1 MRHEQHLPAV
11 MKREW
16 LLVNG
21 MGGYAMGD
29 DNGACTRTRHYL
41 LAAPVRPPLQRA
53 AFVRTLTET
62 ILTDNGWL
70 PLREM
75 CRLHYENRR
84 GLPVFVYESN
94 HFTLLKHLWMAD
106 HFHGVF
112 VRYELQRGELPVEI
126 RLMPCLDFR
135 DLETETALSEFYT
148 VRRSELGADIYADVN
163 DKPFRIAAS
172 PATGYVPVNR
182 WHEIFL
188 EDDSGTPQ
196 RYEVYL
202 PFVFEHELA
211 VGRTL
216 TVLLAHDGPESW
228 EAEAAR
234 HETPAPLLFAS
245 EEAQA
250 LSRAE
255 GLPHLTAGAHAFLIR
270 RPTILSLDN
279 TTLLAGYP
287 NLADSGREA
296 MLALPGLLIAAGEF
310 ERAKQVFSIF
320 LKHVHHGLIPNFF
333 SKRPESP
340 NYDSIDATLWLFVAL
355 YEYWR
360 ASRDLKF
367 LEENYSF
374 LLEMLNCHL
383 RSLTPGIKF
392 EPKTGFLYALE
403 TQRAM
408 TWMNGRLGNWLAT
421 PRSAFA
427 VEVQALW
434 HNTLCIMAE
443 FSHLLGKE
451 TGESKCRELA
461 AQVEMNLSRSFAVP
475 ATDLIYD
482 SLPEQLMYEGKESIF
497 PAGDDTLRPNA
508 VIAVGLP
515 FTAFSAVQIR
525 ALVDLALRWLITPF
539 GLRTLAPDHPAYCGQ
554 CWGPAKHRV
563 SAQHNGAAHPW
574 LIVPF
579 VRAYLRV
586 YHDRDFLRGL
596 FAPLFEGRNSPCD
609 GFIAQMYDGDSP
621 HAPAGAPAFAASS
634 GAVLQ
639 AWEMLKE

>member
-1 MRHEQHLPAV
+1 MTG

-16 LLVNG
+16 LLTNG

-29 DNGACTRTRHYL
+29 GNGTCTRTRHHL
-41 LAAPVRPPLQRA
+41 LVAPVRPPLQRA
-53 AFVRTLTET
+53 AFVRALSET

-75 CRLHYENRR
+75 CRLHYENRN
-84 GLPVFVYESN
+84 GLPVFVYENN

-112 VRYELQRGELPVEI
+112 VRYALQRGELPVEI
-126 RLMPCLDFR
+126 RLMPELDFR
-135 DLETETALSEFYT
+135 DLEMEKPLGEFYT
-148 VRRSELGADIYADVN
+148 VRRCERGADIYADVN
-163 DKPFRIAAS
+163 DKPLRIAAS
-172 PATGYVPVNR
+172 PLAGYVPVNR
-182 WHEIFL
+182 WREIFL
-188 EDDSGTPQ
+188 EDESGTPQ
-196 RYEVYL
+196 RFEIYQ

-211 VGRTL
+211 AGRNL
-216 TVLLAHDGPESW
+216 TILLAYDGPESW

-234 HETPAPLLFAS
+234 YDAPSWALLANEETKLRARS
-245 EEAQA
+245 ED
-250 LSRAE
+250 
-255 GLPHLTAGAHAFLIR
+255 LPHLTAAAHAFLIR
-270 RPTILSLDN
+270 RPTVLSLDN
-279 TTLLAGYP
+279 ITMLAGYP
-287 NLADSGREA
+287 DLADSGREA
-296 MLALPGLLIAAGEF
+296 MLALPGLLVAGGEL

-320 LKHVHHGLIPNFF
+320 LKHVHYGLIPNYF

-340 NYDSIDATLWLFVAL
+340 NYDSIDATLWLFVAF

-360 ASRDLKF
+360 ASNDLKF

-374 LLEMLNCHL
+374 LLEMINCHL
-383 RSLTPGIKF
+383 RGLTPGIKF
-392 EPKTGFLYALE
+392 EPKTGFLYALD

-421 PRSAFA
+421 PRLTFA

-434 HNTLCIMAE
+434 HNVLCIMAE
-443 FSHLLGKE
+443 FSARLGKE
-451 TGESKCRELA
+451 TGENKCRELA
-461 AQVEMNLSRSFAVP
+461 AQVEMNLVRRFAVP
-475 ATDLIYD
+475 ATDFVYD
-482 SLPEQLMYEGKESIF
+482 SLPEQLMHESKESIF
-497 PAGDDTLRPNA
+497 TAGDDTVRPNA

-515 FTAFSAVQIR
+515 FVAFSAVQIR
-525 ALVDLALRWLITPF
+525 TIIDLALRWLVTPF

-554 CWGPAKHRV
+554 CRGLAKHWA

-586 YHDRDFLRGL
+586 YHDRKFLRGL

-609 GFIAQMYDGDSP
+609 GFIAQMYDGDAP

-639 AWEMLKE
+639 AWEMLND